1 MMTSMTS
8 AKPNMLSRRLPAGL
22 TTLALAASLLAIA
35 GCSPKTPP
43 PPTTTATA
51 TPATSAA
58 PGQSPVSIKPEANEA
73 AEPPHTWTDQQILTC
88 TVAQCWQLANKN
100 EDEFFD
106 IIQQLAAVSAKNR
119 NISLPDSEAAGQQAG
134 QIIKGKAK
142 ADHDQ
147 LLFAVV
153 DDAVR
158 KIGKPAP
165 QK

>member
-1 MMTSMTS
+1 MMTL
-8 AKPNMLSRRLPAGL
+8 AKPKMFSRRLPAGF

-43 PPTTTATA
+43 PPTTAS
-51 TPATSAA
+51 PATSAA

-73 AEPPHTWTDQQILTC
+73 AEPAHTWTDQQILTC
-88 TVAQCWQLANKN
+88 TVSQCWQLANKS

-106 IIQQLAAVSAKNR
+106 IVQQLAAVSAKNR

-134 QIIKGKAK
+134 QIIKDKAK

-158 KIGKPAP
+158 KVGKPTP